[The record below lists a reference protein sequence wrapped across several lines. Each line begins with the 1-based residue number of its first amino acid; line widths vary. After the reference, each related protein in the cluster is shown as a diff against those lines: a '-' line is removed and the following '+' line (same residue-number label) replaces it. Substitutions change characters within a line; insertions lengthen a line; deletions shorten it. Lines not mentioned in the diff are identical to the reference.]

1 MTITYTFNG
10 CCCHGLDLLPL
21 CADCVK
27 ECLRECQSGHKETSL
42 CRPTQ
47 ELRGLGVAN
56 LFGAAFNC
64 YTTTGSFSRSAI
76 MDASGAKS
84 QVAGITS
91 AIVVMFVLLFLT
103 PVFKNMPQNVQ
114 GAIVI
119 AAVIGL
125 FNYSEWFFLWKVSP
139 LRCARCAV
147 HAVLCML
154 RSACYALH
162 TLLCM
167 LRCAVYALQAMLCCF
182 SRWCLASLRLCCQN
196 LDS

>member
-1 MTITYTFNG
+1 MELIVV
-10 CCCHGLDLLPL
+10 C
-21 CADCVK
+21 
-27 ECLRECQSGHKETSL
+27 SM

-76 MDASGAKS
+76 MDTAGAKS

-91 AIVVMFVLLFLT
+91 GIVVMFVLLFLT

-119 AAVIGL
+119 AAVLGL
-125 FNYSEWFFLWKVSP
+125 FNYSEWLFLWKVS
-139 LRCARCAV
+139 LLCC
-147 HAVLCML
+147 AVLC
-154 RSACYALH
+154 
-162 TLLCM
+162 
-167 LRCAVYALQAMLCCF
+167 CAVDHAALWL
-182 SRWCLASLRLCCQN
+182 LLVVEG
-196 LDS
+196 

>member
-1 MTITYTFNG
+1 
-10 CCCHGLDLLPL
+10 
-21 CADCVK
+21 
-27 ECLRECQSGHKETSL
+27 
-42 CRPTQ
+42 
-47 ELRGLGVAN
+47 
-56 LFGAAFNC
+56 
-64 YTTTGSFSRSAI
+64 

-125 FNYSEWFFLWKVSP
+125 FNYSEWFFLWKVSM
-139 LRCARCAV
+139 LCFAYCAL

-154 RSACYALH
+154 RCACCALH
-162 TLLCM
+162 
-167 LRCAVYALQAMLCCF
+167 AVLCCVCCAGHALLLF
-182 SRWCLASLRLCCQN
+182 QVVPCIPQAVLSEFRLMMLTVQ
-196 LDS
+196 LW

>member
-1 MTITYTFNG
+1 MGIYNQ
-10 CCCHGLDLLPL
+10 L
-21 CADCVK
+21 
-27 ECLRECQSGHKETSL
+27 SL

-76 MDASGAKS
+76 LDASGAKS

-91 AIVVMFVLLFLT
+91 ALVVMFVLLFLT

-119 AAVIGL
+119 SAVIGL
-125 FNYSEWFFLWKVSP
+125 FNYSEWFFLWKVSR
-139 LRCARCAV
+139 LRCACCALHAALCILCCACCAV
-147 HAVLCML
+147 AAHAALCCV
-154 RSACYALH
+154 RFAG
-162 TLLCM
+162 
-167 LRCAVYALQAMLCCF
+167 CAVTV
-182 SRWCLASLRLCCQN
+182 
-196 LDS
+196 